1 MKPTPYPDCPSL
13 LYDRPAERV
22 LRITMARGKMNA
34 MDFEFHHAMTTVW
47 QAIEDDDSVSVV
59 ILTGQGR
66 AFSAGGDFALEQKV
80 VDEFEWRARMWK
92 DGRNLVRNL
101 MHFSKPLISAINGA
115 AAGGGLAAALL
126 ADVSIAARSAKIVD
140 GHVRLGVAAGDHAA
154 IIWPLL
160 CGMAK
165 AKYYLLSGDPLNGEE
180 AERIGLVSMCVDD
193 DRLQDTALQVALKL
207 AQGSPSALRWTKLA
221 MNNWMQLA
229 WPIFENSLALEI
241 LGFSGPDVVEG
252 LKAYE
257 ERRPP
262 AFNPRSPV

>member
-1 MKPTPYPDCPSL
+1 MS
-13 LYDRPAERV
+13 
-22 LRITMARGKMNA
+22 RGKMNA
-34 MDFEFHHAMTTVW
+34 MDFELHHALTTIW
-47 QAIEDDDSVSVV
+47 QAIEDDDTVSVA
-59 ILTGQGR
+59 ILTGDGR
-66 AFSAGGDFALEQKV
+66 AFSAGGDFDLERKLV
-80 VDEFEWRARMWK
+80 EEFDWRARMWK

-101 MHFSKPLISAINGA
+101 IHFSKPLISAINGP

-126 ADVSIAARSAKIVD
+126 ADISIAARSAKLVD

-165 AKYYLLSGDPLNGEE
+165 AKYHLLSGEPLNGEQ
-180 AERIGLVSMCVDD
+180 AERIGLVSLCVDD
-193 DRLQDTALQVALKL
+193 DRLQQCAVDTAVRLT
-207 AQGSPSALRWTKLA
+207 QGSPSALRWTKLS
-221 MNNWMQLA
+221 MNNWLQMA

-262 AFNPRSPV
+262 RFDPSSPV